1 MSKIK
6 NLSETS
12 FLKLFFAFMSAAVLI
27 GAVCMPDRANMVSG
41 LWEILSNPIKQPS
54 NGFVI
59 GGYAAT
65 FLSVGLVCAT
75 FTLLACVI
83 PGVTLNAASTLG
95 FVITMGFSFWGI
107 NMINIWPPIVGCV
120 LYAIVKKQPVAKTFN
135 AMMFCTGV
143 TPIFSDLLLRYP
155 GTEIGFSLAG
165 FVIFLIAG
173 AAVGF
178 FMPAGLEHAPNVHKG
193 FDLYSAAV
201 PVGFS
206 AFALYCIFYRTMGIG
221 IPEGIGGDLTV
232 QNPFAT
238 NLFCIIFFAAC
249 IILALAAGCKPG
261 DYINMLK
268 DPDHVG
274 DIASKY
280 GNHVMLMNVGIYGLF
295 ILAYYNL
302 IGAQF
307 NAVIVGV
314 MFCMLCTCNS
324 GSTPKNV
331 WPIMLGYVVASFAF
345 GRISA
350 MIGGNFDCAVNAQ
363 AIAIGLCFANG
374 LSPIASKYGWFWGFV
389 SAVMHYC
396 LVTTVPNLYG
406 GMCLYNGGLTAALTC
421 LLMVPQ
427 LERFCKTKAERR
439 EARAAK

>member
-1 MSKIK
+1 MNKIK
-6 NLSETS
+6 SMSESS
-12 FLKLFFAFMSAAVLI
+12 FLKLFFAFLSLAFLV
-27 GAVCMPDRANMVSG
+27 GACCMPDRSAMVSG

-65 FLSVGLVCAT
+65 FLSVSLVCFV
-75 FTLLACVI
+75 FTALAYLI
-83 PGVTLNAASTLG
+83 PGCTVNTVTTLG
-95 FVITMGFSFWGI
+95 FVLTAGFSFWGI
-107 NMINIWPPIVGCV
+107 NLFNIWPTMIGCV
-120 LYAIVKKQPVAKTFN
+120 LYAVVKKQPVSKVYN
-135 AMMFCTGV
+135 AMLFCTGV
-143 TPIFSDLLLRYP
+143 TPIFSELLLRYP
-155 GTEIGFSLAG
+155 GTDIGFSLAG
-165 FVIFLIAG
+165 VILCAVAG
-173 AAVGF
+173 IAVGF
-178 FMPAGLEHAPNVHKG
+178 FMPAGLEHAPNIHKG

-206 AFALYCIFYRTMGIG
+206 AFALYCIFFRTLGIA
-221 IPEGIGGDLTV
+221 IPEGVGSDLTV
-232 QNPFAT
+232 QNPVAT
-238 NLFCIIFFAAC
+238 NLFCIVFFGLC
-249 IILALAAGCKPG
+249 VILALAIGCKPG
-261 DYINMLK
+261 DYIKMLM
-268 DPDHVG
+268 DPDHVNG
-274 DIASKY
+274 ISAKY
-280 GNHVMLMNVGIYGLF
+280 GNAVMLMNVGIFGLF

-307 NAVIVGV
+307 NAVIFGV

-331 WPIMLGYVVASFAF
+331 WPIMLGYVVASFVF
-345 GRISA
+345 GKISA
-350 MIGGNFDCAVNAQ
+350 MIGGSFDCAVNAQ

-374 LSPIASKYGWFWGFV
+374 LSPICSKYGWFWGFI
-389 SAVMHYC
+389 AAIMHYC

-439 EARAAK
+439 AAKSAE